1 MALGRGLG
9 ALIPQQKQTIKS
21 KKQDVALA
29 QEPKADLPIGQ
40 AGVNFVEIN
49 QIVPNPRQPREFF
62 ADAGMEDLVSS
73 VKEHGILQPLIVSPL
88 GGGKYELIAGER
100 RWRAARFSKMK
111 QVPVVVREAST
122 EEKLILALIE
132 NLQRQDLNPI
142 EEAKGYKQ
150 LVDEFGFTHGQVAT
164 KMGKSRPVVANTLR
178 LLNLSEEMQKAL
190 MRGKISASA
199 GRVLAGVADKA
210 KQQALFEKI
219 LQGLTVRE
227 SEIKS
232 RLAKPASH
240 IRRSSKDPVL
250 LDMEEKLRESLKT
263 KVDIKRFGKTY
274 QLAIECYSEEELKK
288 IAKKLL

>member
-1 MALGRGLG
+1 MG